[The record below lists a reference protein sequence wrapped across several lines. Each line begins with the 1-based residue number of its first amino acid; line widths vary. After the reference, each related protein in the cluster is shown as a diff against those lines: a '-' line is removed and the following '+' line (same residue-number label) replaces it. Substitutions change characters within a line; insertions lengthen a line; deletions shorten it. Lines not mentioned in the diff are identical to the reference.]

1 MVEFRTLPAD
11 HPLENIPK
19 FFEKEEPD
27 LEKPIVPISQI
38 GATVPEHDP
47 QFKNMVQTV
56 QSRIRRGAG
65 TMQLMLQTPH
75 EQAIGGR
82 PKAYGKEIREAIRE
96 VMKAN
101 EVTIKGIEM
110 PTQSLNNVSGF
121 NHQQR
126 MFDEEKRRRDVDE
139 VKSAISFAADIGT
152 GGGVDLVSFEF
163 PRPVNDAQWQKRDEK
178 TGAVITKKAEF
189 WNPAETQMGMV
200 VDARNGQVMMFRKD
214 EKLFLQRDNQTFRD
228 LTIKDE
234 KTGELEKEIPEP
246 QQWDWEHFQKWAKS
260 KKDPYVNRFRKEH
273 DGRDPTP
280 EELYF
285 YSQLDQQIN
294 QYRGSESFHESL
306 AEGERR
312 QIRHAQDRLAKLE
325 KMPVKDEEVEQR
337 IKEEKSQLRIF
348 DKRLQDAMYSAAASR
363 QQIAEVKYRKKQLKP
378 VQDYGSSMS
387 CESYAELGITA
398 LRETNSNPNAKS
410 DLYVGPEIGWPHS
423 YGGHP
428 DEFIEIIK
436 NSRKRM
442 IKLMTNKR
450 VKDPASGLMKDSE
463 YYDENV
469 TKDQAKSLARR
480 HIKGMFDTGHMGM
493 WWEHW
498 KRDPKKSEEQNFKNF
513 EQWYVDKVDEMIE
526 ADAIGGVQ
534 AVDSMT
540 AAHGHLPPGQGIFGN
555 VIKKSMMKLKEA
567 GWTGMVVS
575 EGHEEETFGEGRI
588 LYKTWEFLGGR
599 TGPSYSPNLP
609 GQSWAQMQHSYM
621 GRAYSPLYM
630 FGSYAPSNEFKLWSE
645 VPLE

>member
-1 MVEFRTLPAD
+1 MVEFRTLPAY
-11 HPLENIPK
+11 HPLEDVPK

-101 EVTIKGIEM
+101 EVSIKGIEM

-139 VKSAISFAADIGT
+139 VKSAIKFAADIGT

-163 PRPVNDAQWQKRDEK
+163 PRPVNDASWQPKDKKGFVQENK
-178 TGAVITKKAEF
+178 TEF
-189 WNPAETQMGMV
+189 WNPAETQMGAV
-200 VDARNGQVMMFRKD
+200 VDERNGQVMMFKKD
-214 EKLFLQRDNQTFRD
+214 EALFLQRDRENFRD
-228 LTIKDE
+228 LTIDP
-234 KTGELEKEIPEP
+234 KTKELAVEVPEP
-246 QQWDWEHFQKWAKS
+246 QQWEWKHFQEWASRKGKDEYLKAFE
-260 KKDPYVNRFRKEH
+260 KKT
-273 DGRDPTP
+273 GRYPTA

-285 YSQLDQQIN
+285 LAQFDQQIN
-294 QYRGSESFHESL
+294 QYRGTESFQEGL
-306 AEGERR
+306 AQGEREELERIDTERMPEAQRIQDPEKR
-312 QIRHAQDRLAKLE
+312 QRTIHSLEERKRIYKKRLDDSMRSAAAARQQVKEIEFRREKL
-325 KMPVKDEEVEQR
+325 KPVKD
-337 IKEEKSQLRIF
+337 
-348 DKRLQDAMYSAAASR
+348 
-363 QQIAEVKYRKKQLKP
+363 
-378 VQDYGSSMS
+378 YGANMS
-387 CESYAELGITA
+387 YESYAELGITSM
-398 LRETNSNPNAKS
+398 RETNSNPNAKK

-428 DEFIEIIK
+428 QEFIEIIK
-436 NSRKRM
+436 KSRDRM
-442 IKLMTNKR
+442 VKLLTHEK
-450 VKDPASGLMKDSE
+450 VKDPYSGEMKDSD
-463 YYDENV
+463 YYDKHV
-469 TKDQAKSLARR
+469 TKKQAEKLARR

-498 KRDPKKSEEQNFKNF
+498 KQDPKKSEEQNFKNF
-513 EQWYVDKVDEMIE
+513 EKWYLEQVDEMVKEDI
-526 ADAIGGVQ
+526 IGGVQ

-540 AAHGHLPPGQGIFGN
+540 AAHGHLPPGQGIFGP
-555 VIKKSMMKLKEA
+555 VIKESMLKLKKA

-588 LYKTWEFLGGR
+588 LYKTWEYLGGYP
-599 TGPSYSPNLP
+599 GAPSYTAHIP